1 MRMTAFINSTTVRNA
16 VALAMLRASNRI
28 GGQFAPEAT
37 ARRAARLFCT
47 PMPGGRVRARD
58 ADDGGAL
65 SRNIEVGG
73 RRVAVYQWGDVQVQ
87 PRVLLAHG
95 WSSYVLRMLPW
106 VHALRQAGFAV
117 IGFDQPG
124 HGRSDEGRCTL
135 ACFARTLHAVA
146 DRFGPLEGIVAH
158 SMGGTAAMVALADGV
173 VARRVV
179 LISPAADPDAATSRF
194 AQKTGLV
201 SGIVPRILHCIE
213 AQTGVGVRE
222 LTAHVRLPVLGM
234 PGLVIHDFA
243 DPECHGKR
251 AKATRTTGRP
261 PAFSAP
267 PDWGITASSTMRPP
281 STPGCVSCA
290 GKRSVSAWCRRK
302 TCHSGS
308 GKATGSTGVA

>member
-1 MRMTAFINSTTVRNA
+1 MHTTTRRNSTTVRNA
-16 VALAMLRASNRI
+16 MALAMLRASNRI

-47 PMPGGRVRARD
+47 PLPGGRVRARD

-65 SRNIEVGG
+65 SSNIEVGG
-73 RRVAVYQWGDVQVQ
+73 RRVAVYQWGDVQAQ

-124 HGRSDEGRCTL
+124 HGRSDEGPCTL
-135 ACFARTLHAVA
+135 ACFARTLHVVA
-146 DRFGPLEGIVAH
+146 DRFGSLEGIVAH

-173 VARRVV
+173 IARRVV

-201 SGIVPRILHCIE
+201 SGIVPRILRCIE

-222 LTAHVRLPVLGM
+222 LTAYVRLPALGM

-243 DPECHGKR
+243 DPEVPWEEGESYARHWPHAR
-251 AKATRTTGRP
+251 LLSTTGLGHHRIVND
-261 PAFSAP
+261 AATIGAGLRFLR
-267 PDWGITASSTMRPP
+267 GETVGECVVSSQNLPF
-281 STPGCVSCA
+281 
-290 GKRSVSAWCRRK
+290 
-302 TCHSGS
+302 
-308 GKATGSTGVA
+308 GVG